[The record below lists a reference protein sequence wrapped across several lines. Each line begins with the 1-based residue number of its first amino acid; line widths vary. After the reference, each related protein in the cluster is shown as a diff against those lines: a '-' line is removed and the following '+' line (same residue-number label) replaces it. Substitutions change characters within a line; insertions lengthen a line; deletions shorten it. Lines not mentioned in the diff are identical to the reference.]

1 MSRSVGVYQKWLDET
16 VSDIVSRG
24 KTPSL
29 LLHACCAPCSS
40 YCVEYL
46 SEFFNIT
53 VFFYNPN
60 IDSVTEYERRVR
72 EEERFLSA
80 FPAKRAVSL
89 VSEQYGPE
97 VFFEE
102 TKGLYDEPE
111 GGRRCEKCFRLRLE
125 KTAAYAKEKGFDY
138 FTTTLSISPLKDA
151 VLLNTIGDEL
161 SKKYDVPYLFS
172 EFKKRGGFLRSTEL
186 SKEYKLYRQDYCGC
200 VFSKRERAKQKEK
213 EKDNEVTDDG
223 RGVSGS
229 LGRQVSKGD

>member
-16 VSDIVSRG
+16 VSDLVSRA
-24 KTPSL
+24 KVPSL

-40 YCVEYL
+40 YCIEYL
-46 SEFFNIT
+46 SEYFDIT

-60 IDSVTEYERRVR
+60 IDSITEHERRVR
-72 EEERFLSA
+72 EEERFLSS
-80 FPAKRAVSL
+80 FPAKRKVHL
-89 VSEQYGPE
+89 ISEKYEPE
-97 VFFEE
+97 AFYKAAE
-102 TKGLYDEPE
+102 GLYSEPE
-111 GGRRCEKCFRLRLE
+111 GGKRCEKCFRLRLS
-125 KTAAYAKEKGFDY
+125 KTAEYAKEKGFDY

-151 VLLNTIGDEL
+151 ALLNSIGDEL

-223 RGVSGS
+223 RGVSRS
-229 LGRQVSKGD
+229 LGRQVPKGD